1 MPVGVARVVGIL
13 GVVTIAAYGST
24 FYAFGVLLE
33 PVHADTGWT
42 RGSIGAAYSVS
53 LVLGGL
59 GAAVGG
65 RLLDARGGRWVLVAG
80 AVLGALPL
88 GLAGRVDD
96 VRGFV
101 AVWGFGAGVVAATAF
116 YHVTMVVTVRTA
128 GGARASTFAALT
140 FLGGLSSPLYLPLTA
155 GLVERL
161 GWRDA
166 QLVLGVSLAA
176 VLLVAALALPAG
188 SGAGRPVGAGAE
200 RLAEAL
206 RRPGVRVFVMATA
219 GASLAGTVL
228 NTYQVAAMQWAAG
241 LTLVAASGLAA
252 VRGVASLPGRALLA
266 PVVGRLG
273 PAGALAAA
281 YAVMAVGTLAL
292 LAGRTGVTAY
302 ALATGMAY
310 GAVLPLQSLVGADLF
325 DADRLGSRLG
335 SLQAVTSVVSAIGP
349 PLAGVVVDATGSFVA
364 VIVAVSAGFAVAAA
378 GVRSLRTRPA
388 ASGVSLRGAS

>member
-1 MPVGVARVVGIL
+1 MRRVVALL

-33 PVHADTGWT
+33 PVHADTGWS
-42 RGSIGAAYSVS
+42 RGAIGAAYSVS

-59 GAAVGG
+59 GAAIGG
-65 RLLDARGGRWVLVAG
+65 RLLDAWGGRRVLVAG

-88 GLAGRVDD
+88 GLAGQVDSA
-96 VRGFV
+96 GAFV
-101 AVWGFGAGVVAATAF
+101 AVWGLGAGVVAATAF
-116 YHVTMVVTVRTA
+116 YHVTMVVTVRAA

-140 FLGGLSSPLYLPLTA
+140 FLGGLSSPIYLPLTA
-155 GLVERL
+155 GLIERL

-166 QLVLGVSLAA
+166 QLVLGASLAV
-176 VLLVAALALPAG
+176 VLVLAALALPAG
-188 SGAGRPVGAGAE
+188 SGAGRPASATAE

-206 RRPGVRVFVMATA
+206 RRPGVRVFVVATA
-219 GASLAGTVL
+219 GASLVGTVL
-228 NTYQVAAMQWAAG
+228 NTYQVAAMQWAG
-241 LTLVAASGLAA
+241 LTLVAASGMAA

-266 PVVGRLG
+266 PVVARLG

-292 LAGRTGVTAY
+292 LAGGGGVTVYALTTGV
-302 ALATGMAY
+302 AY
-310 GAVLPLQSLVGADLF
+310 GAVLPLQTLVGADLF

-335 SLQAVTSVVSAIGP
+335 SLQAVTSVVSAAGP

-364 VIVAVSAGFAVAAA
+364 VIVVVSAGFAAAA
-378 GVRSLRTRPA
+378 LGIRRTAASRPA
-388 ASGVSLRGAS
+388 AVRPVAGPASGG

>member
-1 MPVGVARVVGIL
+1 MPAGVARVVGIL
-13 GVVTIAAYGST
+13 GLVTIAAYGST
-24 FYAFGVLLE
+24 FYAFGALLE
-33 PVHADTGWT
+33 PVHADTGWS

-65 RLLDARGGRWVLVAG
+65 RLLDAWGGRRVLVAG
-80 AVLGALPL
+80 AILGALPL
-88 GLAGRVDD
+88 GLAGRVD
-96 VRGFV
+96 GAGAFV
-101 AVWGFGAGVVAATAF
+101 AVWGLGAGVVAATAS
-116 YHVTMVVTVRTA
+116 YHVTMVVTVRVA

-155 GLVERL
+155 GLVEHL

-176 VLLVAALALPAG
+176 VLSIAAIALPAR
-188 SGAGRPVGAGAE
+188 SGASNPVGVGAE
-200 RLAEAL
+200 GLAEAL
-206 RRPGVRVFVMATA
+206 RRPGVRVFVVATA
-219 GASLAGTVL
+219 GASLVGTVL
-228 NTYQVAAMQWAAG
+228 NTHQVAAMQWVG

-266 PVVGRLG
+266 PVVARLG

-292 LAGRTGVTAY
+292 LAGGAGVTAY

-310 GAVLPLQSLVGADLF
+310 GAVLPLQSLVGAELF

-335 SLQAVTSVVSAIGP
+335 SVQAVTSVVSAAGP
-349 PLAGVVVDATGSFVA
+349 PVAGVVVDATGS
-364 VIVAVSAGFAVAAA
+364 IVAVSAGFAVAAV
-378 GVRSLRTRPA
+378 GVRSLPARPA
-388 ASGVSLRGAS
+388 VNGVSPRGAS